1 MLKHYATFDF
11 NTHIIDLRSIDNP
24 YINKP
29 NALNVPIILDPIT
42 NQNAGNSSFLI
53 NDVVYLF
60 QQCITTI
67 HELKSQYEQHE
78 TQPQPQSTTIL
89 YGNTNNKKNQI
100 KKDSRNRF
108 LLIDGLLERLG
119 RNGNQHN
126 QIQLTFT
133 DNTNNDHRDKII
145 SNRYLSPINNKKQN
159 KETIEDPGTP
169 IKEDNHI
176 YSYSKHVNYH
186 K

>member
-1 MLKHYATFDF
+1 MNKRPTAKELMKDNWLNDSLSNEDKTIM
-11 NTHIIDLRSIDNP
+11 IIKSENEMSQEKEASL
-24 YINKP
+24 
-29 NALNVPIILDPIT
+29 L
-42 NQNAGNSSFLI
+42 
-53 NDVVYLF
+53 LF
-60 QQCITTI
+60 
-67 HELKSQYEQHE
+67 ENYWKVKYE
-78 TQPQPQSTTIL
+78 TQPQLQSTTIL

-119 RNGNQHN
+119 RNGNPHN